1 MWLALFAYT
10 AGVLTIIALDWAV
23 TYFTGDKD

>member
-10 AGVLTIIALDWAV
+10 MGVLTIVVLDKLI
-23 TYFTGDKD
+23 THHTGDKD